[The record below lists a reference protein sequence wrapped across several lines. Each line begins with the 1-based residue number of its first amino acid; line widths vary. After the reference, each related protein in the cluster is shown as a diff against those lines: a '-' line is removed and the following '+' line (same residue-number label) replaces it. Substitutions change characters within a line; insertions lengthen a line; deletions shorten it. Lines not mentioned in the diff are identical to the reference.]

1 MGDHVQMT
9 AVTASKILRPIYCS
23 YAYFKIMVIKHTE
36 KTNSFTE
43 AWKFCVVEQHVK
55 HHGRQKKKKK
65 GLLLEGANSYLHHSG
80 GQMMGIS
87 LRFTKKFWIFC

>member
-1 MGDHVQMT
+1 MR

-23 YAYFKIMVIKHTE
+23 YACFKIMVIKHTE

-55 HHGRQKKKKK
+55 YHEKKKR
-65 GLLLEGANSYLHHSG
+65 LLLEGANSYLHHSG

-87 LRFTKKFWIFC
+87 LQFTKKFSILC